1 MNMKKPVYLILSLI
15 VIGTLTACSLGGTP
29 TPAPTAAPLPTPPA
43 ASPATVTGVTWEW
56 IEFSE
61 AQPPSVSPVPSPENY
76 TIIFN
81 ADGTFN
87 ALADCNAAA
96 GTYVVDGD
104 KASLILGPVTLAECG
119 PESYSSNFLNLLGQ
133 VTGVG
138 MEGDKLVLVVNDGA
152 AKMVFQS
159 SAAPEALMAEPVGGI
174 IVPSSVQL
182 NTQGLVS
189 TFQAAAISAAG
200 YDNTQPPGP
209 VGLPD
214 HIEITFGEGAPEGA
228 IIYIIP
234 IADYQK
240 LWEVNGDPSVT
251 GTLVKLESLLVEK
264 PQELPQ
270 WGLPVLPFERAV
282 GANDIAVQGIYLPSG
297 AAQGVRFIGRFSQD
311 PSAVTNSNLYY
322 VYLGLSN
329 DGNYLIAFF
338 YPITAN
344 SLSETASAEDQSSAS
359 QDFQAY
365 LQAKIQQLN
374 GLTGTDF
381 SPAPAT
387 LDALIQSL
395 TFTTE

>member
-1 MNMKKPVYLILSLI
+1 MKKLVYLLL
-15 VIGTLTACSLGGTP
+15 VAVLIGTLTACSLGSTP
-29 TPAPTAAPLPTPPA
+29 TPAPTSAPLPTPPA

-61 AQPPSVSPVPSPENY
+61 AQPPSVQAVPAPENY

-81 ADGTFN
+81 EDGTFN

-96 GTYVVDGD
+96 GTYVVDGE

-119 PESYSSNFLNLLGQ
+119 PESLSSNFLNLLTQ
-133 VTGVG
+133 VTGAG
-138 MEGDKLVLVVNDGA
+138 MEGDKLVLVINDGA
-152 AKMVFQS
+152 VKMVFQT
-159 SAAPEALMAEPVGGI
+159 SAAPEALMA
-174 IVPSSVQL
+174 VPSGGKIDPASIQL
-182 NTQGLVS
+182 NTQGL
-189 TFQAAAISAAG
+189 TAAFQAAAISAAG
-200 YDNTQPPGP
+200 YDNTTAPGP
-209 VGLPD
+209 MGLPD
-214 HIEITFGEGAPEGA
+214 HVEITFGEGGPTGA

-251 GTLVKLESLLVEK
+251 GTLAKLESLLVEK
-264 PQELPQ
+264 PEKLPQ

-297 AAQGVRFIGRFSQD
+297 TAQGARFIGRFSQD
-311 PSAVTNSNLYY
+311 PSAVTNNNLYY

-338 YPITAN
+338 YPITSTA
-344 SLSETASAEDQSSAS
+344 LAETASTEDQQSAS

-365 LQAKIQQLN
+365 LNAKIEQLN
-374 GLTGTDF
+374 ALRGTDF
-381 SPAPAT
+381 APDPAT

-395 TFTTE
+395 TFTTK

>member
-1 MNMKKPVYLILSLI
+1 MKKPAYLILSLI
-15 VIGTLTACSLGGTP
+15 IIGTLTACSLGSTP
-29 TPAPTAAPLPTPPA
+29 TPQPTAAPLPTPPA
-43 ASPATVTGVTWEW
+43 ASPDTITGVTWEW

-61 AQPPSVSPVPSPENY
+61 AQPPSVSPVPDPEKY
-76 TIIFN
+76 TIVFN

-96 GTYVVDGD
+96 GTYVTDNGT
-104 KASLILGPVTLAECG
+104 ASLILGPVTLAECG
-119 PESYSSNFLNLLGQ
+119 PESLSSNFLNLLGQ
-133 VTGVG
+133 VSGVG
-138 MEGDKLVLVVNDGA
+138 LEGDKLVLVINDGA

-159 SAAPEALMAEPVGGI
+159 SAAPKALMAEPGSGKI
-174 IVPSSVQL
+174 NPSSVQL
-182 NTQGLVS
+182 NTQGLAAAY
-189 TFQAAAISAAG
+189 QATAISAAG

-214 HIEITFGEGAPEGA
+214 HVEITFGEGAPEGA
-228 IIYIIP
+228 VIYIIP
-234 IADYQK
+234 VVDYQK

-251 GTLVKLESLLVEK
+251 GTLAKLESLLVEK

-297 AAQGVRFIGRFSQD
+297 IAQGIRFIGRFSQD
-311 PSAVTNSNLYY
+311 PSAITNSNLYY

-338 YPITAN
+338 YPITSTA
-344 SLSETASAEDQSSAS
+344 LSETASAEDQSSAS

-374 GLTGTDF
+374 SLTVADF
-381 SPAPAT
+381 NPNPAA